1 MTKSDGQYTA
11 MNEMVPVCFREEV
24 HGFRGENRFVADFG
38 GN

>member
-11 MNEMVPVCFREEV
+11 MNEMVQVCIREEV
-24 HGFRGENRFVADFG
+24 NGFRGENRFVVDFG